1 MTTFIIGSINMFVLF
16 GFLFHLS
23 TLLEDRY
30 LIDGVRK
37 GLYLAIPL
45 LFLCLASYG
54 AGKK

>member
-1 MTTFIIGSINMFVLF
+1 MFVLF